1 MSNKNLKHKYEKV
14 YKDGKEGFFS
24 RFEDGVDI
32 SETDNAVWKAIDW
45 SNKTV
50 IDIGC
55 GTGETASG
63 IAKLG
68 AELVVGVDYSENAIR
83 LANSRHQE
91 NNLEFKVNS
100 FEDIVN
106 DNINKYDVLLS
117 CGTLEHMD
125 NPAEVLKKMLEIIIN
140 DGMIVLTCPYF
151 INLRGIVWM
160 TLALGMNVPMS
171 LTDKH
176 FISPFDI
183 RDWLLETDYKLLDTT
198 YFDFDRANSQPMIID
213 MKKRLMNAFRDAEL
227 PNEGIPQL
235 IDWLSKVVNEEQESL
250 KSMNGSSAL
259 YIIGRKAIHD

>member
-1 MSNKNLKHKYEKV
+1 MYFWYKLLTYLFYPFAPFFLFLRKLKKKEHSIRYKEKLSQINAPRSEGFLIWFHVASVGEAMSILPLIENFEQ
-14 YKDGKEGFFS
+14 DGKIKRILITS
-24 RFEDGVDI
+24 I
-32 SETDNAVWKAIDW
+32 
-45 SNKTV
+45 TV
-50 IDIGC
+50 
-55 GTGETASG
+55 S
-63 IAKLG
+63 
-68 AELVVGVDYSENAIR
+68 S
-83 LANSRHQE
+83 
-91 NNLEFKVNS
+91 
-100 FEDIVN
+100 
-106 DNINKYDVLLS
+106 
-117 CGTLEHMD
+117 
-125 NPAEVLKKMLEIIIN
+125 AEVLKKMLEIIKN

-183 RDWLLETDYKLLDTT
+183 RDWLLETDCKLLDTT

>member
-1 MSNKNLKHKYEKV
+1 MSRLSSFVRTNPKIPHINTPHIIIFAEHIGQSICRNIISLTVSEELRSGHETVFSRVGKGGKVGGVGKV

-125 NPAEVLKKMLEIIIN
+125 NPAEV
-140 DGMIVLTCPYF
+140 
-151 INLRGIVWM
+151 
-160 TLALGMNVPMS
+160 
-171 LTDKH
+171 
-176 FISPFDI
+176 
-183 RDWLLETDYKLLDTT
+183 
-198 YFDFDRANSQPMIID
+198 
-213 MKKRLMNAFRDAEL
+213 NAF
-227 PNEGIPQL
+227 
-235 IDWLSKVVNEEQESL
+235 SL
-250 KSMNGSSAL
+250 KSTTE
-259 YIIGRKAIHD
+259 R

>member
-14 YKDGKEGFFS
+14 YKDGKEDFFS
-24 RFEDGVDI
+24 RFEDGVDN
-32 SETDNAVWKAIDW
+32 SETDNAVWKAVDW

-55 GTGETASG
+55 GTGETALG

-68 AELVVGVDYSENAIR
+68 AKLVVGVDYSENAIKI
-83 LANSRHQE
+83 ANSRHYE
-91 NNLEFKVNS
+91 DNLEFKVNS
-100 FEDIVN
+100 FEDVAN

-125 NPAEVLKKMLEIIIN
+125 NPSEVLNKMLGIIKN

-151 INLRGIVWM
+151 INFRGIVWM

-183 RDWLLETDYKLLDTT
+183 RDWLLGTEFKLLNTT
-198 YFDFDRANSQPMIID
+198 YFDFDRANGQPMIID
-213 MKKRLMNAFRDAEL
+213 MKKRLMNAFRDAKL
-227 PNEGIPQL
+227 PNERIPQL
-235 IDWLSKVVNEEQESL
+235 IDWLSKVVEEEQESL
-250 KSMNGSSAL
+250 RSMNGSSAL
-259 YIIGRKAIHD
+259 YIIGSQEAHD